1 MVMVVVIV
9 IQVLVVRFFGLC
21 LVQLMTARHL
31 RLFSAI
37 GQEFWLL
44 SHTKKLSHAASKRG
58 SYQLQIRRYL

>member
-44 SHTKKLSHAASKRG
+44 SHTKNLVMRQVRG
-58 SYQLQIRRYL
+58 VVISSR